1 MNQSLLMVLGVVL
14 TASILGA
21 NHLNDK
27 IIEYRSLEEGKLS
40 CHSRD
45 QNNEIKIL
53 GHSEVIHFGDTG
65 SLVYDAKIDSGAL
78 TSSIH
83 ATRVETL
90 MKLVE
95 YGDGAHEVMF
105 VKFETEDDMGKKQ
118 TLEKMVSRVHQVK
131 SASGVTTRY
140 FFQDTIWINNK
151 KFEIEINLADRSHL
165 SKKMIL
171 GKNLINHGYL
181 IDTSKAYVLTTA
193 IVAN

>member
-1 MNQSLLMVLGVVL
+1 MNQSLLMVFGIVL
-14 TASILGA
+14 TASILSA
-21 NHLNDK
+21 NHLNEK
-27 IIEYRSLEEGKLS
+27 ITEFRSLQEGKLS
-40 CHSRD
+40 CDSNS
-45 QNNEIKIL
+45 QNKDIKIL
-53 GHSEVIHFGDTG
+53 GHSEVIHFGHEG
-65 SLVYDAKIDSGAL
+65 SLVFDAKIDSGAR

-83 ATRVETL
+83 ATQVETVL
-90 MKLVE
+90 RLVE

-118 TLEKMVSRVHQVK
+118 KLEKMVSRVHQVK

-140 FFQDTIWINNK
+140 FFQDSIWINNK

-171 GKNLINHGYL
+171 GKNLINQGYL
-181 IDTSKAYVLTTA
+181 IDTSKAYVLTDA